1 MKRGELGVNLLF
13 GFEKRSEKRFGGFGD
28 VLFALYGNVGSAR
41 PDCGKAL
48 FGKAPQMGGGQAPS
62 PLMSD

>member
-28 VLFALYGNVGSAR
+28 VLFAHTEMLVRWNRTDLAAGSAK
-41 PDCGKAL
+41 PL
-48 FGKAPQMGGGQAPS
+48 FRLWPF
-62 PLMSD
+62 DR